1 MPRSRSRPYR
11 APPGKGR
18 APGRAA
24 GGAPPRPLLPA
35 SHRIRY
41 TVSMSACIG
50 SQRNPSEMRHDRPKS
65 AQLIRGLE
73 EQLLRPEARTS
84 AERLAALL
92 ADDFTE
98 IGSSGRLRQAADHR
112 PVAAR
117 GKARNATNIARFLRA
132 MVGHR
137 YRSRNLQHRR
147 EPNDPKLDL
156 EIDRRTL
163 ANGISS
169 GHKIWR
175 FQ

>member
-50 SQRNPSEMRHDRPKS
+50 SQRNPSEMRHDCPKS

-147 EPNDPKLDL
+147 PRSCQNGLAGP
-156 EIDRRTL
+156 TL
-163 ANGISS
+163 MQNSKAG
-169 GHKIWR
+169 R
-175 FQ
+175 AT